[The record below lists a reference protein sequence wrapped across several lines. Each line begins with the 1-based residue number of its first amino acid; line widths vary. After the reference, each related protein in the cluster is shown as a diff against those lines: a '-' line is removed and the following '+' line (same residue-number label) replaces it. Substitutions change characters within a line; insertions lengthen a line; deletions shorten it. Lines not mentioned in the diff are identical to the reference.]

1 MQKDDTGRK
10 VKTFLKFLELFFFL
24 RFMEE
29 AVTEHWRVEK
39 WIKQL
44 NRRLLDTCIV

>member
-10 VKTFLKFLELFFFL
+10 LKTFLKFLELFFL

-29 AVTEHWRVEK
+29 AVIEHWRVEK

-44 NRRLLDTCIV
+44 NRSLLDICIV